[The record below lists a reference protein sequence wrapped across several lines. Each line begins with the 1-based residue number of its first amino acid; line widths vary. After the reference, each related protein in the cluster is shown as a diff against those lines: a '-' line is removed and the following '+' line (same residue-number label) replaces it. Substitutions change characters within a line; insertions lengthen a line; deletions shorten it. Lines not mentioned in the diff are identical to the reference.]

1 MNIKNL
7 FKSLLGINNIKFI
20 KSWFK
25 GSKQKKLIKKRQEFY
40 SQFLEPS
47 GVFFDIGANYGNR
60 IEPLI
65 KEDIKIIAV
74 EPQEECIKFLNKK
87 YGHRITI
94 LQNGVGEKTETKLMH
109 ISTNAN
115 ILSSFSKDWIN
126 STKESGRFK
135 NIIWNETRAIE
146 MVTLDY
152 LISNYGSPCFIKID
166 VEGFELEVLK
176 GLTQSVKALSLEYT
190 VPERQNALLDCLFYL
205 NTLYNSNI
213 IFNYCKTEITEFSL
227 PDWVN
232 YDDMLD
238 VVNSDEFLKT
248 KFGDIYA
255 KLN

>member
-7 FKSLLGINNIKFI
+7 VKSLLGINNIKFI
-20 KSWFK
+20 KSWFRS
-25 GSKQKKLIKKRQEFY
+25 SKEKKLIKKRKEFY
-40 SQFLEPS
+40 SQFLIPNS
-47 GVFFDIGANYGNR
+47 VFFDIGANYGNR

-65 KEDIKIIAV
+65 NENIKIIAV
-74 EPQEECIKFLNKK
+74 EPQEECVRFLKKK
-87 YGHRITI
+87 YGNKITI
-94 LQNGVGEKTETKLMH
+94 LQNGVGEKIETKLLY

-135 NIIWNETRAIE
+135 NIIWNETREIE

-152 LISNYGSPCFIKID
+152 LISKFGSPSFIKID

-176 GLTQSVKALSLEYT
+176 GLTQSVKSLSLEYT
-190 VPERQNALLDCLFYL
+190 VPERKDALLDCLCYL

-213 IFNYCKTEITEFSL
+213 MFNYCKTEFTEFSL
-227 PDWVN
+227 SHWVN
-232 YDDMLD
+232 YNDMIEE
-238 VVNSDEFLKT
+238 VNSTAFLNT
-248 KFGDIYA
+248 KFGDVYV